1 MNKRRTRI
9 ITGIICLIIAILA
22 YFAERFPFY
31 VYEEEELHT
40 SLQQFFTV

>member
-22 YFAERFPFY
+22 YFAERYILYGSCRF
-31 VYEEEELHT
+31 
-40 SLQQFFTV
+40 